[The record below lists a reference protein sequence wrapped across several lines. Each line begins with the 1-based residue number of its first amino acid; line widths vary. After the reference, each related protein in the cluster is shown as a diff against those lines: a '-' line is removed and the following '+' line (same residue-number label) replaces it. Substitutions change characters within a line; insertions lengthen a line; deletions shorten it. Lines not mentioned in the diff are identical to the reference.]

1 MQVVVPVIPV
11 DPAVLVFFPVAAVAG
26 CACRFGV
33 EWLFWWLGVEQ
44 DKICSA
50 GGRASPPLQLQC
62 AEAVV
67 PDMGIR
73 CK

>member
-1 MQVVVPVIPV
+1 MVVPVIPV

-26 CACRFGV
+26 CACRFGG

-50 GGRASPPLQLQC
+50 PLQLQC